1 MGENNTPEQAYP
13 ASVAD
18 KDDIAAAKG
27 EHVEEIG
34 HAVTVEDHEQTVF
47 QAIRTQPWAF
57 AWCLYAIYVL
67 ILTSFDNQAGGTVI
81 GIPQFRK
88 DFGSFFEGDY
98 VLPAKW
104 QSAYSGAPVASA
116 VIGSLGAGYV
126 ADRIGRKWTY
136 FISYIFI
143 FVGITLETISTTNEI
158 FFAGKLIA
166 GFPIGAFITVSM
178 TYIGEVAPLA
188 LRGIM
193 TAAAAIAFTIGP
205 FIVSLVVNETGA
217 REDRWAYRTIFVS
230 QYGVSGLGA
239 LFLFFMPESPW
250 WLVNKGKM
258 QKAARS
264 LARLG
269 YDAVQV
275 EKRISVIALTLAE
288 VRKET
293 EGASFA
299 ECFRKSN
306 LRRTI
311 ISVAP
316 LSIQALCGVFF
327 VASYATY
334 YQQIAGYT
342 PKESFKLA
350 IVQQVLSMLG
360 NITAWFLIDRVG
372 RRGLTLWGM
381 CLLTVLLMITGGL
394 AVAGTPGAV
403 KGTVALLLVYCYIY
417 NVTIG
422 ATAYSLLTEV
432 ATSRLRAKTAAMALA
447 LQNSLFTMW
456 AFVIPFLFNPD
467 QANLG
472 AKVSFIFG
480 GLSVLST
487 IYLWFY
493 QPEVAGRSYEEL
505 DEMFIKKIP
514 AREFKS
520 HITEVQKSQRLPA
533 DDLGHAK

>member
-1 MGENNTPEQAYP
+1 MADSNLE
-13 ASVAD
+13 ASRRSLAAE

-34 HAVTVEDHEQTVF
+34 HAATALDHEETPL
-47 QAIRTQPWAF
+47 QAIRNKPWAF
-57 AWCLYAIYVL
+57 VWCLYAIYVL
-67 ILTSFDNQAGGTVI
+67 VLTSFDNQAGGSI
-81 GIPQFRK
+81 LGIREFRK
-88 DFGSFFEGDY
+88 DFGSEFEGDY

-116 VIGSLGAGYV
+116 VVGSIGAGYV

-136 FISYIFI
+136 FLSYIFI

-158 FFAGKLIA
+158 FFAGKFVA

-178 TYIGEVAPLA
+178 TYIGEIVPLA

-205 FIVSLVVNETGA
+205 FIVSLIVNETGT
-217 REDRWAYRTIFVS
+217 REDRWAYRAIFVS

-239 LFLFFMPESPW
+239 AILFFMPESPW
-250 WLVNKGKM
+250 WLVNKGRM
-258 QKAARS
+258 DKAARS

-269 YDAVQV
+269 YDPAQV
-275 EKRISVIALTLAE
+275 EQRLSIITVTLAE

-293 EGASFA
+293 EGSSFA

-311 ISVAP
+311 ISVMP

-327 VASYATY
+327 VANYSTY
-334 YQQIAGYT
+334 YQQLAGYSV
-342 PKESFKLA
+342 KQSFTLA
-350 IVQQVLSMLG
+350 IVQQVMSMLG
-360 NITAWFLIDRVG
+360 NITSWFLIDRIG
-372 RRGLTLWGM
+372 RRGLTLYGM
-381 CLLTVLLMITGGL
+381 MFLTVLLMITGGL
-394 AVAGTPGAV
+394 AVSGTPGAV
-403 KGTVALLLVYCYIY
+403 KGTVALLLVYCFFY

-447 LQNSLFTMW
+447 LQNALFAMW

-467 QANLG
+467 QANLK
-472 AKVSFIFG
+472 AKVAFIFG
-480 GLSVLST
+480 AFSVLCT
-487 IYLWFY
+487 VYLWFY
-493 QPEVAGRSYEEL
+493 QPEVAGRTYEEL
-505 DEMFIKKIP
+505 DEMFMKRVP
-514 AREFKS
+514 ARQFKEYK
-520 HITEVQKSQRLPA
+520 TEVQEKSERA
-533 DDLGHAK
+533 VAENI

>member
-1 MGENNTPEQAYP
+1 MAHNNLEASNTPI
-13 ASVAD
+13 VAE

-34 HAVTVEDHEQTVF
+34 HAAIAEDAEETPL
-47 QAIRTQPWAF
+47 QAIKNQPWAF

-67 ILTSFDNQAGGTVI
+67 VLTSFDNQAGGSI
-81 GIPQFRK
+81 LGIREFRK
-88 DFGSFFEGDY
+88 DFGSPYNGDY

-116 VIGSLGAGYV
+116 VVGSIGAGYI
-126 ADRIGRKWTY
+126 ADLIGRKWTY

-143 FVGITLETISTTNEI
+143 FVGITLEVISTTNEI
-158 FFAGKLIA
+158 FFAGKFIA

-205 FIVSLVVNETGA
+205 FIVSLVVNSTGT
-217 REDRWAYRTIFVS
+217 REDRWAYRAVFVS
-230 QYGVSGLGA
+230 QYGISGLGA
-239 LFLFFMPESPW
+239 IMLFFMPESPW
-250 WLVNKGKM
+250 WLVNKDQM

-264 LARLG
+264 LGRLG
-269 YDAVQV
+269 YDAIQV
-275 EKRISVIALTLAE
+275 EKRLSVITNTLAE

-293 EGASFA
+293 DGVTFA

-327 VASYATY
+327 VSSYSTY
-334 YQQIAGYT
+334 YQQIAGYSV
-342 PKESFKLA
+342 KESFILA
-350 IVQQVLSMLG
+350 IVQQVMSMIG
-360 NITAWFLIDRVG
+360 NIVSWFLIDRVG
-372 RRGLTLWGM
+372 RRGLTLYGM
-381 CLLTVLLMITGGL
+381 CILTTLLMVTGGL

-403 KGTVALLLVYCYIY
+403 KGTVALLLIYCFFY

-422 ATAYSLLTEV
+422 ATAYSLLTEI
-432 ATSRLRAKTAAMALA
+432 ATSRLRAKTASMALA
-447 LQNSLFTMW
+447 LQNALFTMW

-472 AKVSFIFG
+472 AKVAFIFG
-480 GLSVLST
+480 AMSILST
-487 IYLWFY
+487 VYLWFF

-505 DEMFIKKIP
+505 DELFIKKVP
-514 AREFKS
+514 ARQFKGYK
-520 HITEVQKSQRLPA
+520 TEVQEKAERA
-533 DDLGHAK
+533 VAEGI

>member
-1 MGENNTPEQAYP
+1 MSQHNLEAHPTPDM
-13 ASVAD
+13 VD
-18 KDDIAAAKG
+18 KDDIADAKG
-27 EHVEEIG
+27 EHVEEVG
-34 HAVTVEDHEQTVF
+34 HAATAEDHQESVF
-47 QAIRTQPWAF
+47 QAIKNQPWAF
-57 AWCLYAIYVL
+57 AWCIYAIYVL

-88 DFGSFFEGDY
+88 DFGSEFNGNY

-116 VIGSLGAGYV
+116 VVGSIGAGYV

-158 FFAGKLIA
+158 FFAGKFIA

-178 TYIGEVAPLA
+178 TYIGEIAPLA
-188 LRGIM
+188 LRGIL

-205 FIVSLVVNETGA
+205 FIVSLVVNETGT
-217 REDRWAYRTIFVS
+217 RTDRWAYRTIFVS
-230 QYGVSGLGA
+230 QYGISGLGA
-239 LFLFFMPESPW
+239 ILLFFMPESPW
-250 WLVNKGKM
+250 WLVNRGQV

-264 LARLG
+264 LSRLG
-269 YDAVQV
+269 YDSVQV
-275 EKRISVIALTLAE
+275 EKRLSVITLTLAE

-293 EGASFA
+293 DGASFA

-327 VASYATY
+327 VASYSTY
-334 YQQIAGYT
+334 YQQLAGYT
-342 PKESFKLA
+342 TKESFTLA

-372 RRGLTLWGM
+372 RRGLTLYGM
-381 CLLTVLLMITGGL
+381 CILTVLLMITGGL
-394 AVAGTPGAV
+394 AVAATPGAV
-403 KGTVALLLVYCYIY
+403 KGTVGLLLLYCYIY

-472 AKVSFIFG
+472 AKVAFIFG
-480 GLSVLST
+480 ALSVLST

-505 DEMFIKKIP
+505 DEMFIKKVP
-514 AREFKS
+514 ARKFKEYS
-520 HITEVQKSQRLPA
+520 TEVQEKSQRA
-533 DDLGHAK
+533 AANN

>member
-1 MGENNTPEQAYP
+1 MGQHNLEAHQ
-13 ASVAD
+13 ASVVD

-27 EHVEEIG
+27 EHFEEVV
-34 HAVTVEDHEQTVF
+34 HAATAEDHEETVL
-47 QAIRTQPWAF
+47 QAIKNQPWAF
-57 AWCLYAIYVL
+57 GWC
-67 ILTSFDNQAGGTVI
+67 GGTVI

-88 DFGSFFEGDY
+88 DFGSEFDGNY

-116 VIGSLGAGYV
+116 VVGSIGAGYV

-143 FVGITLETISTTNEI
+143 LVGITLETISTTNEI
-158 FFAGKLIA
+158 FFAGKFIA

-178 TYIGEVAPLA
+178 TYIGEIAPLA
-188 LRGIM
+188 LRGIL

-205 FIVSLVVNETGA
+205 FIVSLVVNETGT
-217 REDRWAYRTIFVS
+217 RNDRWAYRTIFVS

-239 LFLFFMPESPW
+239 IMLFWMPESPW
-250 WLVNKGKM
+250 WLVNKGNMK
-258 QKAARS
+258 KAAKS
-264 LARLG
+264 LSRLG

-275 EKRISVIALTLAE
+275 EKRLSIIALTLAE

-327 VASYATY
+327 VASYSTY
-334 YQQIAGYT
+334 YQQLAGYT
-342 PKESFKLA
+342 TKESFTLA

-360 NITAWFLIDRVG
+360 NITSWFLIDRVG

-381 CLLTVLLMITGGL
+381 CTLTILLMITGGL
-394 AVAGTPGAV
+394 AVTATPGAV

-472 AKVSFIFG
+472 AKVAFIFG

-487 IYLWFY
+487 VYLWFY

-505 DEMFIKKIP
+505 DEMFIKQVP
-514 AREFKS
+514 ARKFKGYT
-520 HITEVQKSQRLPA
+520 TEVQEKSQA
-533 DDLGHAK
+533 SAKYNTQHSL

>member
-1 MGENNTPEQAYP
+1 MSEHKLEASQTPAVFE
-13 ASVAD
+13 
-18 KDDIAAAKG
+18 KDDIDAAKG

-34 HAVTVEDHEQTVF
+34 HAATAEEHEVTPV
-47 QAIRTQPWAF
+47 QAIKSQPWAF
-57 AWCLYAIYVL
+57 VWCLYAIYVL
-67 ILTSFDNQAGGTVI
+67 VLTSFDNQAGGSVL
-81 GIPQFRK
+81 GIRQFRK
-88 DFGSFFEGDY
+88 DFGYEYGGDY

-116 VIGSLGAGYV
+116 VVGSIGAGYV

-136 FISYIFI
+136 FLSYIFI
-143 FVGITLETISTTNEI
+143 FTGITIEMISTTNEI
-158 FFAGKLIA
+158 FFAGKFIA

-205 FIVSLVVNETGA
+205 FIVSLIVNDTGTK
-217 REDRWAYRTIFVS
+217 EDRWAYRSVFVS
-230 QYGVSGLGA
+230 QYGISGLGA
-239 LFLFFMPESPW
+239 VLLYFLPESPW
-250 WLVNKGKM
+250 WLVNRGQT

-264 LARLG
+264 LGRRG
-269 YDAVQV
+269 YDSVQV
-275 EKRISVIALTLAE
+275 EKRLAIITVTLAE

-306 LRRTI
+306 LRRTV

-327 VASYATY
+327 VSSYSTY
-334 YQQIAGYT
+334 YQQLAGYSV
-342 PKESFKLA
+342 KESFVLA
-350 IVQQVLSMLG
+350 IVQQVMSMVG
-360 NITAWFLIDRVG
+360 NVVSWFLIDRVG
-372 RRGLTLWGM
+372 RRGLTLYGM
-381 CLLTVLLMITGGL
+381 CILTALLMITGGL
-394 AVAGTPGAV
+394 AVSGTPGAV
-403 KGTVALLLVYCYIY
+403 KGTVALLLIYCFFYK
-417 NVTIG
+417 VTIG
-422 ATAYSLLTEV
+422 ATAYSLLTEI

-447 LQNSLFTMW
+447 LQNALFTMW

-472 AKVSFIFG
+472 AKVAFIFG
-480 GLSVLST
+480 ALSVLST
-487 IYLWFY
+487 VYLWFF

-505 DEMFIKKIP
+505 DEMFMNKVP
-514 AREFKS
+514 ARDFKTYK
-520 HITEVQKSQRLPA
+520 TEVERKAERAVA
-533 DDLGHAK
+533 DNI

>member
-1 MGENNTPEQAYP
+1 MDDKHLEAHPT
-13 ASVAD
+13 SIVD

-34 HAVTVEDHEQTVF
+34 HAATAEDHDETVL
-47 QAIRTQPWAF
+47 QAIKNQPWAF
-57 AWCLYAIYVL
+57 VWCIYAIYVL

-88 DFGSFFEGDY
+88 DFGSEFNGNY

-116 VIGSLGAGYV
+116 VVGSLGAGWV

-136 FISYIFI
+136 FISYAFI
-143 FVGITLETISTTNEI
+143 FAGITCETVSTTNEI
-158 FFAGKLIA
+158 FFAGKFIA

-178 TYIGEVAPLA
+178 TYIGEIAPLA
-188 LRGIM
+188 LRGIL

-205 FIVSLVVNETGA
+205 FIVSLVVNETGT
-217 REDRWAYRTIFVS
+217 RTDRWAYRTIFVS
-230 QYGVSGLGA
+230 QYGISGIGA
-239 LFLFFMPESPW
+239 LLLFFMPESPW
-250 WLVNKGKM
+250 WLVSKGKM
-258 QKAARS
+258 QKAAKS
-264 LARLG
+264 LSRLG

-275 EKRISVIALTLAE
+275 EKRLSVITLTLAE

-293 EGASFA
+293 DGASFA

-327 VASYATY
+327 VASYSTY
-334 YQQIAGYT
+334 YQQLAGYST
-342 PKESFKLA
+342 KESFTLA
-350 IVQQVLSMLG
+350 IVQQVMSMLG
-360 NITAWFLIDRVG
+360 NVTAWFLIDRVG

-381 CLLTVLLMITGGL
+381 CILTVLLMITGGL
-394 AVAGTPGAV
+394 AVAATPGAV

-432 ATSRLRAKTAAMALA
+432 ATSRLRAKTASMALA

-472 AKVSFIFG
+472 AKVAFIFG
-480 GLSVLST
+480 GLAVLST
-487 IYLWFY
+487 VYLWFY

-505 DEMFIKKIP
+505 DEMFIKQVP
-514 AREFKS
+514 ARKFKGYK
-520 HITEVQKSQRLPA
+520 TEVQEKGERAVAHQQ
-533 DDLGHAK
+533 

>member
-1 MGENNTPEQAYP
+1 MGESNTPEQAYP

-34 HAVTVEDHEQTVF
+34 HAVTAEDHKQTVF

-67 ILTSFDNQAGGTVI
+67 ILTSFDTQAGGTVI

-88 DFGSFFEGDY
+88 DFGSLFEDDY

-217 REDRWAYRTIFVS
+217 RDDRWAYRTIFIS

-239 LFLFFMPESPW
+239 LLLLFMPESPW

-316 LSIQALCGVFF
+316 LSIQALCGVLF

-334 YQQIAGYT
+334 YQQIAGYS

-381 CLLTVLLMITGGL
+381 CTLTVLLMITGGL

-456 AFVIPFLFNPD
+456 TFVIPFLFNPD

-480 GLSVLST
+480 GFSVLST
-487 IYLWFY
+487 VYLWFY

-520 HITEVQKSQRLPA
+520 HTTEVQKSQRQAA
-533 DDLGHAK
+533 DGLGHA